1 MATIIVM
8 DEGGMAQLEARVGHL
23 VGRVLDDVE
32 DDATHM
38 CPVDTG
44 ALVSTIHK
52 DHDGRALHGKV
63 WTGDIGRGIDYWAS
77 VEYGSRPH
85 IIRSHGNYPLRN
97 RETGQVFGRVVHHP
111 GTPAQ
116 PYMRPAVYR
125 SRAYGSL

>member
-1 MATIIVM
+1 M
-8 DEGGMAQLEARVGHL
+8 DEAGMAQIEARIGRL
-23 VGRVLDDVE
+23 VGRVVDDVA
-32 DDATHM
+32 DDAERA

-44 ALVSTIHK
+44 ALQSTIRPE
-52 DHDGRALHGKV
+52 HDGRALVGRV
-63 WTGDIGRGIDYWAS
+63 WVGSMARGVDYWAS

-116 PYMRPAVYR
+116 PFMRPAVYR
-125 SRAYGSL
+125 QRVYGGLL